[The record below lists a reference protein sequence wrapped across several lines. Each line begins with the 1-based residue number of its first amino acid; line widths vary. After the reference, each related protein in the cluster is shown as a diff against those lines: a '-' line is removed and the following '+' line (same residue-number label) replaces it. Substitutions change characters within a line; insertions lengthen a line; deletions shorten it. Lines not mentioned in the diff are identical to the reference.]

1 MTETNKEQM
10 VSIPA
15 NEYAELL
22 NESNV
27 LACLY
32 AAGVD
37 SWEGYDE
44 AMEMAAGVDSWEG
57 YDEAME
63 MRDEADT

>member
-44 AMEMAAGVDSWEG
+44 AMEM
-57 YDEAME
+57 
-63 MRDEADT
+63 RDEADT

>member
-1 MTETNKEQM
+1 MSTLEKGVIT
-10 VSIPA
+10 ITA

-37 SWEGYDE
+37 SWEGYE
-44 AMEMAAGVDSWEG
+44 
-57 YDEAME
+57 EAME